1 MIPDLE
7 AGAIGTMTSSLLP
20 DKIGRA
26 ARMFLAG
33 DREGATLLW
42 EDLLPLIQFENRQCG
57 LRAMKE
63 VLHVGGV
70 LASPRTRSPIEPIDD
85 HTRRALL
92 NLARRKEILACTW
105 GLAT

>member
-1 MIPDLE
+1 
-7 AGAIGTMTSSLLP
+7 
-20 DKIGRA
+20 
-26 ARMFLAG
+26 MFLAG
-33 DREGATLLW
+33 DREGATVLW

-92 NLARRKEILACTW
+92 NPRAQGDPGVHVGFGDLTEWRSVSTPRVKSARQT
-105 GLAT
+105 